1 MAYKVTDKVVGL
13 VNLPGYKNCSTI
25 DEFSFHIENSGLN
38 NEEYINTAKDNL
50 VSKGLIDP
58 SESTVYK
65 NNFVFKQFDAESQTL
80 NRQRVFLSHQDYID
94 QKAISDAVDYVELF
108 GEQMYEIIVIS
119 EEEF

>member
-13 VNLPGYKNCSTI
+13 VNLPGYKTCSNV
-25 DEFSFHIENSGLN
+25 DEFSFHVENCGLDH
-38 NEEYINTAKDNL
+38 EEYIDMAKNNL

-58 SESTVYK
+58 SESTIYK
-65 NNFVFKQFDAESQTL
+65 NNFVFRQFDAESQTL
-80 NRQRVFLSHQDYID
+80 NRERIFFSQQDYID

-108 GEQMYEIIVIS
+108 GEQMYEIVNIS